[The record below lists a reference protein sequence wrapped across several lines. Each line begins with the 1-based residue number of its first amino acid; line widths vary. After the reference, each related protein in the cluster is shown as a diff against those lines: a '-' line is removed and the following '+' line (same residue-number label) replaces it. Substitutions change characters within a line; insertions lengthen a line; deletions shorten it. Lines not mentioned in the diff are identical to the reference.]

1 MAIKISGSAIID
13 DDRNIVN
20 AGVVTASSFSGD
32 GSQLTGVGIGS
43 TGDIITSGI
52 VTASKISA
60 QEFEGSGDFLVFSPR
75 ITSFSPLDGATD
87 VDLNTSIVFTFDQT
101 IYAGVGTITIRNS
114 SGIGTII
121 ESISIGDTSKVSIN
135 NQTLTITPSILPN
148 NVDIYTV
155 LPQGIIVNAISGKSA
170 LLDTYNFTTVD
181 FALLSINPPNGTTNV
196 AVTTS
201 LTVTFT
207 SPPERGTGTIEIKSG
222 STSGSTF
229 ESFDAA
235 GSGQISIVGN
245 DWILTPSST
254 LGNSTEYFT
263 VIPSGAIDSF
273 TGINT
278 VGAAVT
284 HSFTTKPLELG
295 DPYEGG
301 YLICQAGG
309 TRWVVAPSS
318 AQVARS
324 WYSRGDSN
332 TLSQS
337 VTGCTGWFIPSC
349 VQLLNPGYA
358 CRTYWD
364 SYNSSLYW
372 ANNALVDDRFAWAI
386 HMGNGNDNGWWKS
399 NAEQIRSFRCI
410 TY

>member
-52 VTASKISA
+52 ITASKISA
-60 QEFEGSGDFLVFSPR
+60 QEFEGSGDFIVFSPR

-87 VDLNTSIVFTFDQT
+87 LDLSTSIVFTFDQT
-101 IYAGVGTITIRNS
+101 IYAGVGTITLRNS

-148 NVDIYTV
+148 NVDVYTV
-155 LPQGIIVNAISGKSA
+155 LPQGIVVNAISGKST
-170 LLDTYNFTTVD
+170 LLDTYNFTTIN
-181 FALLSINPPNGTTNV
+181 FALLSINPPNGDTNV

-201 LTVTFT
+201 FALTFT
-207 SPPERGTGTIEIKSG
+207 TPPAQGTGTIEIKSG
-222 STSGSTF
+222 STSGATF

-235 GSGQISIVGN
+235 TSPRISVNGN
-245 DWILTPSST
+245 DWILTPTST
-254 LGNSTEYFT
+254 LEHSTQYFT

-278 VGAAVT
+278 VGTALT
-284 HSFTTKPLELG
+284 HAFTTKPLELS
-295 DPYEGG
+295 DAYQGG
-301 YLICQAGG
+301 YLICQSGG
-309 TRWVVAPSS
+309 IRWVVAPSS
-318 AQVARS
+318 SEVYRS
-324 WYSRGDSN
+324 WYSRADAN
-332 TLSQS
+332 TTAQS
-337 VTGCTGWFIPSC
+337 ITGCTGWFVPTC
-349 VQLLNPGYA
+349 NQLKNPGFT
-358 CRTYWD
+358 CRIYWD
-364 SYNSSLYW
+364 TYSPSLYW
-372 ANNALVDDRFAWAI
+372 SDTQHSSFGAFNINFAGVF
-386 HMGNGNDNGWWKS
+386 HNDPNKNTGR
-399 NAEQIRSFRCI
+399 AVRSFRCV

>member
-1 MAIKISGSAIID
+1 MAIKISGSTIID

-32 GSQLTGVGIGS
+32 GSQLTGVGVGTEDSIN
-43 TGDIITSGI
+43 TTGI

-87 VDLNTSIVFTFDQT
+87 LDLSTSIVFTFDQT
-101 IYAGVGTITIRNS
+101 IYAGVGTITLRNS

-148 NVDIYTV
+148 NVDVYTV
-155 LPQGIIVNAISGKSA
+155 LPQGIVVNAISGKST
-170 LLDTYNFTTVD
+170 LLDTYNFTTID
-181 FALLSINPPNGTTNV
+181 FALLSINPPNGDTNV

-201 LTVTFT
+201 FALTFT
-207 SPPERGTGTIEIKSG
+207 TPPAQGTGTIEIKSG
-222 STSGSTF
+222 STSGATF

-235 GSGQISIVGN
+235 TSPRISVNGN
-245 DWILTPSST
+245 DWILTPTST
-254 LGNSTEYFT
+254 LVHSTQFFT

-278 VGAAVT
+278 VGTALT
-284 HSFTTKPLELG
+284 HAFTTKPLELG
-295 DPYEGG
+295 EAYEGG
-301 YLICQAGG
+301 YLICQSGG

-318 AQVARS
+318 SQVSRS
-324 WYSRGDSN
+324 WYLRADAN
-332 TLSQS
+332 TTAQS
-337 VTGCTGWFIPSC
+337 ITGCTGWFVPTC
-349 VQLLNPGYA
+349 NQLKNPGYN

-364 SYNSSLYW
+364 SYSPVLYW
-372 ANNALVDDRFAWAI
+372 SNTQHSSWGAFNITFAGGVCHDSNKNTSRLV
-386 HMGNGNDNGWWKS
+386 
-399 NAEQIRSFRCI
+399 RSFRCV